1 MITER
6 KIVKKTS
13 GHLHGP
19 ITRLMS
25 PGDIGQLVKPFIF
38 LDYVE
43 APAGAGPNFGF
54 HPHSGIATLTFPLN
68 FDVQHETSSGQI
80 DLVQRGGI
88 EWVVT
93 GKGIWHRAKPLNGEN
108 MQNAFQTWFSLPPSF
123 ETSEPSAM
131 FIQPDDVPVSGNV
144 KILLGTYAGKKS
156 PIPAPF
162 DICYLWVEL
171 KDSES
176 FSYQPSENHQIAW
189 TFSQKGSVEVNGSQ
203 LKREMAVFEEGNGEI
218 KFKAQGDSS
227 FLLGSA
233 VKHHYDLVMG
243 PYSVHTDRQ
252 ALEEGF
258 RNIDEIR
265 KRMQ

>member
-1 MITER
+1 MNTER
-6 KIVKKTS
+6 KIVLKTS
-13 GHLHGP
+13 GHRHGP

-25 PGDIGQLVKPFIF
+25 PGDIGQIIKPFIF

-54 HPHSGIATLTFPLN
+54 HPHSGIATLTFPLS
-68 FDVQHETSSGQI
+68 FDIQHETSSGQVDI
-80 DLVQRGGI
+80 VQRGGI

-93 GKGIWHRAKPLNGEN
+93 GKGIWHKAKPLNGDS
-108 MQNAFQTWFSLPPSF
+108 MKAFQTWFSLPPSH

-131 FIQPDDVPVSGNV
+131 FIQPKDVPVSGNV
-144 KILLGTYAGKKS
+144 KILLGSYKDLQSA
-156 PIPAPF
+156 IPVPF
-162 DICYLWVEL
+162 DLSYLFIEL
-171 KDSES
+171 KDGET
-176 FSYQPSENHQIAW
+176 FSYQPPQNHQVAW
-189 TFSQKGSVEVNGSQ
+189 VFSEKGSVEVSGEK
-203 LKREMAVFEEGNGEI
+203 LKRELAVFEDGNGEL
-218 KFKAQGDSS
+218 KMTSYGDSA

-243 PYSVHTDRQ
+243 PYSVHTDRK

-265 KRMQ
+265 KTMQ